1 MFKNEEYLR
10 PYVLKSMIENYN
22 LYCKQSLLI
31 TGVYYILRKQS
42 KEIKFD
48 NIKLNYS
55 GALVFSYCNHSGE
68 CFIKELK
75 SFKEVEDYILGG
87 AVYFNMFT
95 DLIIVFYNGDI
106 KEFNVIK
113 KLPNDEKVILD
124 QGNDK
129 ECSGT
134 IVEWI

>member
-1 MFKNEEYLR
+1 M
-10 PYVLKSMIENYN
+10 
-22 LYCKQSLLI
+22 
-31 TGVYYILRKQS
+31 YYILRKQS

-124 QGNDK
+124 
-129 ECSGT
+129 
-134 IVEWI
+134 